1 MLTKASPRKTVLF
14 YGDSNTYGVDPSMGH
29 SGTCYP
35 EDIRWIGLLKESLGP
50 AWTILENSTVGR
62 CIPSMDFELDELD
75 QCLRQSLQNG
85 PVDVFAV
92 MLGIN
97 DYLSLPRPDP
107 GRVGAEMEAFLQRVH
122 SFYTESAA
130 DRSALQNRDLRECAE
145 QSADADAGHSE
156 SLSGPLSPRLLVI
169 APPPVDFTGDR
180 FYVRYSTTDGL
191 LTKALHTAARRAGAD
206 FIDTAAW
213 DLPLY
218 PGDHIHFT
226 ASAHRIFAENICAYF
241 AH

>member
-1 MLTKASPRKTVLF
+1 MLTQESPRQIRKTVLF

-35 EDIRWIGLLKESLGP
+35 EDIRWIGLLQKELGP

-62 CIPSMDFELDELD
+62 CIPSMQFELDELD
-75 QCLRQSLQNG
+75 QCLLNSKKSG
-85 PVDVFAV
+85 SVDVFAV

-107 GRVGAEMEAFLQRVH
+107 GRVGTKMESFLRRVH

-130 DRSALQNRDLRECAE
+130 DLSDGQNRDLRECAE
-145 QSADADAGHSE
+145 EPADAEAGHS
-156 SLSGPLSPRLLVI
+156 SPLSGLLSPRLLVI

-180 FYVRYSTTDGL
+180 FF
-191 LTKALHTAARRAGAD
+191 ALNMNAK
-206 FIDTAAW
+206 
-213 DLPLY
+213 
-218 PGDHIHFT
+218 
-226 ASAHRIFAENICAYF
+226 RIF
-241 AH
+241 